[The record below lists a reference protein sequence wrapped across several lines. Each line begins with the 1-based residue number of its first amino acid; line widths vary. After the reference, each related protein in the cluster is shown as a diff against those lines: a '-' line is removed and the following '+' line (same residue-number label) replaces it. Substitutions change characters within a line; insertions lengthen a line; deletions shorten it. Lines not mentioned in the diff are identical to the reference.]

1 MRRTSPTS
9 PAAPPLRGRPATAA
23 AAAAAIA
30 VVLLTV
36 ATALASPAGAQSA
49 TTLAPPT
56 TLPAENPGSTTAGVV
71 FFGVCAVVIVG
82 ALVLYL
88 RNRRPRVA
96 APDAGT

>member
-23 AAAAAIA
+23 AAVA

-56 TLPAENPGSTTAGVV
+56 TLPAENPGSTAAGVV